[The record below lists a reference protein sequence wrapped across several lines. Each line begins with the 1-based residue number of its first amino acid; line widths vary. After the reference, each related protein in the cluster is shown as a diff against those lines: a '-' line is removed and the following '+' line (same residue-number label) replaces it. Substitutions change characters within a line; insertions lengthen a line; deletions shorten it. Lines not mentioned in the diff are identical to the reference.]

1 MKYDRNVSRAYCL
14 KEHQEKG
21 WNNMT
26 LGEKIYRLRAEKGL
40 SQEAF
45 GDMLGVSR
53 QSVSKWETDQSQPE
67 LEKIVAISEL
77 FEVSTDYLLKENLE
91 KPQTARTAD
100 DVEPVHV
107 RPKKPHYEYKSKKTI
122 KGIPLVHVNFGLG
135 LYRAKGILAIGNIAT
150 GVLAIGFLSAGI
162 VDVGLLAFGVLA
174 IGTVALGLISMG
186 TLAVGCIAM
195 GAFTFGIFCMGAL
208 NFGQFCFGALSFGKQ
223 IAVGDEAHGKI
234 ALGFSRAAGELYQ
247 EVNKDGQ
254 FDYQTVERLIEE
266 NVASYWWP
274 FREWMKGILRMMG

>member
-1 MKYDRNVSRAYCL
+1 
-14 KEHQEKG
+14 
-21 WNNMT
+21 MT
-26 LGEKIYRLRAEKGL
+26 LGEKIYGLRAEKGL

-77 FEVSTDYLLKENLE
+77 FEVSTDYLLKENME
-91 KPQTARTAD
+91 RPQTAGAAD
-100 DVEPVHV
+100 DVRETYV
-107 RPKKPHYEYKSKKTI
+107 RPKRPHYEYKSKKTI

-135 LYRAKGILAIGNIAT
+135 IYRAKGIIAIGNIAT
-150 GVLAIGFLSAGI
+150 GVLAVGFLSAGI

-174 IGTVALGLISMG
+174 IGTMALGLISMG
-186 TLAVGCIAM
+186 TLAAGCIAM

-274 FREWMKGILRMMG
+274 FREWMKGILRMMR